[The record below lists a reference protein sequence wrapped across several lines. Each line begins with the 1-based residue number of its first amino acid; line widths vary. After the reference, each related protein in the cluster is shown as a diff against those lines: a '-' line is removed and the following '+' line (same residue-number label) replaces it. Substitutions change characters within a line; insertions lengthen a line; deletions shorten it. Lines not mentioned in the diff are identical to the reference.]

1 MPTLEIAPRAPFD
14 FDATA
19 RFFRF
24 TGAEIVDNFDAG
36 TYARACHVGERL
48 FILKVES
55 EGTRSRPAL
64 SVSLSPARSATRD
77 VLTEA
82 GENVRRM
89 FSVDHDLKSFRAQ
102 VEDDPL
108 MSRLEAAHRGLRLP
122 RWASLFESLLNSILL
137 QQIATP
143 VAWTFRRRVV
153 ERFGEQIK
161 VAGRKFYA
169 FPRPSAVARAP
180 VEELR
185 ALGLSGA
192 KAQSIIDLARAVESG
207 ALEGDALARED
218 NETVIARLSTLRGVG
233 RWTAEWVLMLHFG
246 RTDVFAAADLFL
258 RGAVA
263 KYYNDG
269 APMSEREIREFARV
283 RWGAWGSYVALY
295 MLAGM
300 RAGKITLKPERV
312 VLSNSRG
319 A

>member
-1 MPTLEIAPRAPFD
+1 MPTLQITPRAPFD
-14 FDATA
+14 FEATA

-24 TGAEIVDNFDAG
+24 TEAEIVDNFDAG
-36 TYARACHVGERL
+36 TYARACHFGGKLLLLRAR
-48 FILKVES
+48 S

-64 SVSLSPARSATRD
+64 AVSLSPARSATRE
-77 VLTEA
+77 VSTEA
-82 GENVRRM
+82 GRLASRM
-89 FSVDHDLKSFRAQ
+89 FSVGHDLTLFRAQ
-102 VEDDPL
+102 VAGDPL

-122 RWASLFESLLNSILL
+122 RWATLFEALLNSILL
-137 QQIATP
+137 QQIATS

-153 ERFGEQIK
+153 ERFGAQISG
-161 VAGRKFYA
+161 AGRKFYA
-169 FPRPSAVARAP
+169 FPLPAAVARAS

-192 KAQSIIDLARAVESG
+192 KAQGIIALAREVESG
-207 ALEGDALARED
+207 ALDGDALARED
-218 NETVIARLSTLRGVG
+218 NETVIARLCALRGVG

-258 RGAVA
+258 RGAYA
-263 KYYNDG
+263 KYYNNG
-269 APMSEREIREFARV
+269 EPLNEREIRARAGA

-300 RAGKITLKPERV
+300 RAGSITLKPERV
-312 VLSNSRG
+312 VSSNSRG

>member
-1 MPTLEIAPRAPFD
+1 MPTLRIAPRAPFD

-24 TGAEIVDNFDAG
+24 TEAEIVDNFDAG
-36 TYARACHVGERL
+36 LYARACHVGGKLLLLR
-48 FILKVES
+48 VES
-55 EGTRSRPAL
+55 EGTRARPAL
-64 SVSLSPARSATRD
+64 TVSLSPARPATRD

-82 GENVRRM
+82 GETVCRM
-89 FSVDHDLKSFRAQ
+89 FSVEHDLKSFRAQ
-102 VEDDPL
+102 VEGDPL

-122 RWASLFESLLNSILL
+122 RWATLFEALLNSILL

-153 ERFGEQIK
+153 ERFGKQIA

-169 FPRPSAVARAP
+169 FPLPSSIAGAP

-192 KAQSIIDLARAVESG
+192 KAQSIVELARAVESG
-207 ALEGDALARED
+207 ALDADALARGD

-258 RGAVA
+258 RGAVV
-263 KYYNDG
+263 KYYNNG
-269 APMSEREIREFARV
+269 APMNEREIRAFARE

-295 MLAGM
+295 MLAGL